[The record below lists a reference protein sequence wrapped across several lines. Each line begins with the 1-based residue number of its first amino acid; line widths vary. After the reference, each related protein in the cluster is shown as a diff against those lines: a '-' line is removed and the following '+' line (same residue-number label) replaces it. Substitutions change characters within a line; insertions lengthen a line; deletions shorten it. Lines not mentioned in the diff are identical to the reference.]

1 VEKRQKAL
9 GENVKPPY
17 NRGIWISD
25 AHDVAIAE
33 GIAMDNTDVRV
44 EIKDHIATVTMDRP
58 PVNAMSQSLVEGLA
72 AAFDSFDDLPEVRV
86 AILTG
91 AGKCFCAG
99 ADLKARGSG
108 VKRPPGSQRIYS
120 RAGREAFNSIM
131 ECPVPVIG
139 AINGP
144 ALGGGLAMAAACDIL
159 VTAENATI
167 GLPEVDVGLLGGG
180 RHAQRMFGVYK
191 ARMLMFTGQRVT
203 GAELYR
209 RGIVEQCVPAERL
222 MNAAMEIATNI
233 AEKSPLTVRM
243 AKKNMATVEFMNI
256 RDGYRYEQDG
266 TNALIHSEDSKEAV
280 RAFLEKRKPVFK

>member
-1 VEKRQKAL
+1 
-9 GENVKPPY
+9 
-17 NRGIWISD
+17 
-25 AHDVAIAE
+25 
-33 GIAMDNTDVRV
+33 MDNSDVRV

-72 AAFDSFDDLPEVRV
+72 EAFDSFDDLPDVRV

-99 ADLKARGSG
+99 ADLKARGSSSG
-108 VKRPPGSQRIYS
+108 GKTKPRPGAQRIYS

-159 VTAENATI
+159 VTADSATI

-203 GAELYR
+203 GPELYR
-209 RGIVEQCVPAERL
+209 RGIVEQCVPLDRL
-222 MNAAMEIATNI
+222 MDAALEIATNI

-266 TNALIHSEDSKEAV
+266 TNALIHTEDSKEAV
-280 RAFLEKRKPVFK
+280 RAFLEKRKPEFKNR

>member
-1 VEKRQKAL
+1 
-9 GENVKPPY
+9 
-17 NRGIWISD
+17 
-25 AHDVAIAE
+25 
-33 GIAMDNTDVRV
+33 MDTTDIRV

-58 PVNAMSQSLVEGLA
+58 PVNAMSQSLVEQMA

-99 ADLKARGSG
+99 ADLKARGSDAAG
-108 VKRPPGSQRIYS
+108 TKRRPGAQRIYS

-139 AINGP
+139 AVNGP

-159 VTAENATI
+159 VTAENATF

-209 RGIVEQCVPAERL
+209 RGIVEQCVPSERL
-222 MNAAMEIATNI
+222 MDAAMEIAVNI
-233 AEKSPLTVRM
+233 AEKSPLTIRM

-280 RAFLEKRKPVFK
+280 RAFLEKRKPVFKDR

>member
-1 VEKRQKAL
+1 M
-9 GENVKPPY
+9 EN
-17 NRGIWISD
+17 SD
-25 AHDVAIAE
+25 I
-33 GIAMDNTDVRV
+33 RV
-44 EIKDHIATVTMDRP
+44 EIRDHIATVTMDRP
-58 PVNAMSQSLVEGLA
+58 PVNAMSQSLVEAMA

-99 ADLKARGSG
+99 ADLKARGTAASG
-108 VKRPPGSQRIYS
+108 KPRRPGAQRIYS

-144 ALGGGLAMAAACDIL
+144 ALGGGLCMAAACDIL
-159 VTAENATI
+159 VAAENASI
-167 GLPEVDVGLLGGG
+167 GLPEIDVGLLGGG
-180 RHAQRMFGVYK
+180 RHAQRLFGVYK
-191 ARMLMFTGQRVT
+191 ARMMMFTGQRVT

-209 RGIVEQCVPAERL
+209 RGIVEQCVPAEKL
-222 MNAAMEIATNI
+222 MDAAMEIAANI
-233 AEKSPLTVRM
+233 AEKSPLAVRM

-266 TNALIHSEDSKEAV
+266 TNTLIHSDDSKEAV
-280 RAFLEKRKPVFK
+280 RAFLEKRKPSFKSK

>member
-1 VEKRQKAL
+1 
-9 GENVKPPY
+9 
-17 NRGIWISD
+17 
-25 AHDVAIAE
+25 
-33 GIAMDNTDVRV
+33 MDNSDVRV

-58 PVNAMSQSLVEGLA
+58 PVNAMSQSLVEAMA

-99 ADLKARGSG
+99 ADLKARGSSAAG
-108 VKRPPGSQRIYS
+108 TKRRPGAQRIYS

-159 VTAENATI
+159 VTSETATI

-203 GAELYR
+203 GPELYR
-209 RGIVEQCVPAERL
+209 RGIVEQCVPPERL
-222 MNAAMEIATNI
+222 MDAAMEIAANI
-233 AEKSPLTVRM
+233 AEKSPLAIRM

-280 RAFLEKRKPVFK
+280 RAFLEKRKPVFKDR

>member
-1 VEKRQKAL
+1 
-9 GENVKPPY
+9 
-17 NRGIWISD
+17 
-25 AHDVAIAE
+25 
-33 GIAMDNTDVRV
+33 MDNSDVRV
-44 EIKDHIATVTMDRP
+44 EIKDHIATVTLDRP
-58 PVNAMSQSLVEGLA
+58 PVNAMSQSLVEGMA
-72 AAFDSFDDLPEVRV
+72 EAFDSFDDLPEVRV

-99 ADLKARGSG
+99 ADLKARGSSTA
-108 VKRPPGSQRIYS
+108 KAPRRPGAQRIYS
-120 RAGREAFNSIM
+120 RAGREAFNAIM

-139 AINGP
+139 AINGT
-144 ALGGGLAMAAACDIL
+144 ALGGGLCMAAACDIL
-159 VTAENATI
+159 VTSETATF

-180 RHAQRMFGVYK
+180 RHAQRLFGVYK

-209 RGIVEQCVPAERL
+209 RGIVEQCVPPERL
-222 MNAAMEIATNI
+222 MDAAMEIAVNI

-266 TNALIHSEDSKEAV
+266 TNALLHSDDSKEAV
-280 RAFLEKRKPVFK
+280 RAFLEKRKPVFKGR

>member
-1 VEKRQKAL
+1 MSEQ
-9 GENVKPPY
+9 
-17 NRGIWISD
+17 
-25 AHDVAIAE
+25 
-33 GIAMDNTDVRV
+33 DVRV

-99 ADLKARGSG
+99 ADLKARGGSTTG
-108 VKRPPGSQRIYS
+108 VRRPGAQRTYS

-139 AINGP
+139 AINGA
-144 ALGGGLAMAAACDIL
+144 ALGGGLCMAAACDIL
-159 VTAENATI
+159 VTSESATI

-209 RGIVEQCVPAERL
+209 RGIVEQCVPLDRL
-222 MNAAMEIATNI
+222 MEAAMEIAANI
-233 AEKSPLTVRM
+233 ADKSPLTIRM

-280 RAFLEKRKPVFK
+280 RAFLEKRKPVFR

>member
-1 VEKRQKAL
+1 ME
-9 GENVKPPY
+9 
-17 NRGIWISD
+17 SS
-25 AHDVAIAE
+25 
-33 GIAMDNTDVRV
+33 DVRV

-58 PVNAMSQSLVEGLA
+58 PVNAMSQSLVEAMA

-99 ADLKARGSG
+99 ADLKARGSAS
-108 VKRPPGSQRIYS
+108 KTPRRPGAQRIYS

-144 ALGGGLAMAAACDIL
+144 ALGGGLCMAAACDIL
-159 VTAENATI
+159 VAAENATI

-209 RGIVEQCVPAERL
+209 RGIVEQCVPADKL
-222 MNAAMEIATNI
+222 MDAAIEIARTI
-233 AEKSPLTVRM
+233 AEKSPLAVRM

-266 TNALIHSEDSKEAV
+266 TNSLIHSDDSKEAV
-280 RAFLEKRKPVFK
+280 RAFLEKRKPAFKGR